1 MSAMEPSFVICL
13 FWSYKKGEFF
23 KSQASRHPAMIFLH
37 PKFQAQKNARISQIG
52 HQARG
57 NYAQAILKKSNIH
70 LYFRACKSAR
80 SSEFCKLSYSLQ
92 VEVVD
97 GQICT

>member
-37 PKFQAQKNARISQIG
+37 PKFRALKNARISQIG

-57 NYAQAILKKSNIH
+57 NYAQKVK
-70 LYFRACKSAR
+70 YT
-80 SSEFCKLSYSLQ
+80 SLF
-92 VEVVD
+92 
-97 GQICT
+97 